1 MLSCAVSH
9 GLFNLHSAV
18 TSVLGLHRG
27 GPFCHTVTGVT
38 GCAEG
43 HSMSQLTYDLLML
56 CGLKWTYLVW

>member
-9 GLFNLHSAV
+9 GLLNLHSTV
-18 TSVLGLHRG
+18 TSVPGLHRG
-27 GPFCHTVTGVT
+27 GPFCHAMMGVT

-56 CGLKWTYLVW
+56 KEKSAILLIV